1 MLQRSVGL
9 NLLTV
14 ITGFS
19 RENNGTMLMAT
30 AATYVDNSTEPKRRP
45 TRLRLPSGF
54 GLASLPF
61 GFLVCFFLIPVAL
74 LFVTSFF
81 AARSFVIEPV
91 WNIENYARILS
102 AAGFWQ
108 ATWVGLKNG
117 FFTAAFSVILS
128 FPVAYY
134 LVYRTK
140 SNVILYLVLL
150 SWFSSYLV
158 RVYAWRTILGTN
170 GVINSFLMGS
180 GVINEPLE
188 VILFSPFASVLT
200 LIHIMLPFSLLI
212 LVSSL
217 RDVKQDYLDAARD
230 LGATGIGV
238 LIKVILPMTYKGIVG
253 SFMFTF
259 ILAAGDYITPQL
271 LGGREGVTSGL
282 LIANQFRSAG
292 NWPLGSAMAFVLLAT
307 FVVVYIVFTLTL
319 KALKLAPGRRYHG

>member
-1 MLQRSVGL
+1 
-9 NLLTV
+9 
-14 ITGFS
+14 
-19 RENNGTMLMAT
+19 MAT
-30 AATYVDNSTEPKRRP
+30 AAEYVDKTIDTTGNPARFK
-45 TRLRLPSGF
+45 LPPGF

-61 GFLVCFFLIPVAL
+61 GFLIVFFIVPVVL

-81 AARSFVIEPV
+81 TARSFIIEPV
-91 WNIENYARILS
+91 WNLDNYARILS

-108 ATWVGLKNG
+108 ATWVGMKNG
-117 FFTAAFSVILS
+117 FYTATLSVILS

-140 SNVILYLVLL
+140 SNVIMYLVLL

-180 GVINEPLE
+180 GIINEPLE

-212 LVSSL
+212 LVASL

-230 LGATGIGV
+230 LGATKIGV
-238 LIKVILPMTYKGIVG
+238 LVKVILPMTYKGIVG

-271 LGGREGVTSGL
+271 LGGRDGVTSGL

-292 NWPLGSAMAFVLLAT
+292 NWPLGSAMAFTLLAT
-307 FVVVYIVFTLTL
+307 FVAVYVVFTLTL
-319 KALKLAPGRRYHG
+319 KVLKLAPGRRYHG

>member
-1 MLQRSVGL
+1 
-9 NLLTV
+9 
-14 ITGFS
+14 
-19 RENNGTMLMAT
+19 MAT
-30 AATYVDNSTEPKRRP
+30 AADFVEKNTGVTAN
-45 TRLRLPSGF
+45 TRSFRLSPGF
-54 GLASLPF
+54 GLAGLPF
-61 GFLVCFFLIPVAL
+61 GFLLVFFIAPVVL

-81 AARSFVIEPV
+81 TARSFVIEPV
-91 WNIENYARILS
+91 WNIDNYARIFS
-102 AAGFWQ
+102 AGGFWQ
-108 ATWVGLKNG
+108 ATWVGMKNG
-117 FFTAAFSVILS
+117 FFTAVFSVILS

-134 LVYRTK
+134 LVYKTR
-140 SNVILYLVLL
+140 SNLIMYLVLL

-180 GVINEPLE
+180 GIISEPLE
-188 VILFSPFASVLT
+188 VILFSPFATVLT

-230 LGATGIGV
+230 LGATKLGV
-238 LIKVILPMTYKGIVG
+238 LIKVILPMAYKGVVG

-271 LGGREGVTSGL
+271 LGGRDGVTSGL

-292 NWPLGSAMAFVLLAT
+292 NWPLGSAMAFTLLAT
-307 FVVVYIVFTLTL
+307 FIGVYIVFTLTL
-319 KALKLAPGRRYHG
+319 KVLKLAPGRRYHG

>member
-1 MLQRSVGL
+1 
-9 NLLTV
+9 
-14 ITGFS
+14 
-19 RENNGTMLMAT
+19 MA
-30 AATYVDNSTEPKRRP
+30 AAADYVDKTNDERTGM
-45 TRLRLPSGF
+45 RLPSIPKGT
-54 GLASLPF
+54 GLAVAPLM
-61 GFLVCFFLIPVAL
+61 FLLLFFLIPVAL

-81 AARSFVIEPV
+81 TARSFVIEHV
-91 WNIENYARILS
+91 WNIENYAKIF
-102 AAGFWQ
+102 AAQGFWQ
-108 ATWVGLKNG
+108 ATWVGMKNG
-117 FFTAAFSVILS
+117 FFTATFSVVLS

-134 LVYRTK
+134 LVYKTR
-140 SNVILYLVLL
+140 SNVVLYLVLL

-180 GVINEPLE
+180 GIIREPLQ
-188 VILFSPFASVLT
+188 VILFSPFASILT
-200 LIHIMLPFSLLI
+200 LIHIMLPFALLI

-217 RDVKQDYLDAARD
+217 RDVKQEYLEAARD
-230 LGATGIGV
+230 LGASGLGV
-238 LIKVILPMTYKGIVG
+238 LYKVILPMSYKGIVG

-307 FVVVYIVFTLTL
+307 FVVVYVVFTQAL
-319 KALKLAPGRRYHG
+319 KFAKLAPGRRYHG

>member
-1 MLQRSVGL
+1 
-9 NLLTV
+9 
-14 ITGFS
+14 
-19 RENNGTMLMAT
+19 MAT
-30 AATYVDNSTEPKRRP
+30 AAEYVDKTIDTTGNPARFK
-45 TRLRLPSGF
+45 LPSGF

-61 GFLVCFFLIPVAL
+61 GFLIVFFIVPVVL

-81 AARSFVIEPV
+81 TARSFIIEPV
-91 WNIENYARILS
+91 WNLDNYARILS

-108 ATWVGLKNG
+108 ATWVGMKNG
-117 FFTAAFSVILS
+117 FYTATLSVILS

-140 SNVILYLVLL
+140 SNVIMYLVLL

-180 GVINEPLE
+180 GIINEPLE

-212 LVSSL
+212 LVASL

-230 LGATGIGV
+230 LGATKIGV
-238 LIKVILPMTYKGIVG
+238 LVKVILPMTYKGIVG

-271 LGGREGVTSGL
+271 LGGRDGVTSGL

-292 NWPLGSAMAFVLLAT
+292 NWPLGSAMAFTLLAT
-307 FVVVYIVFTLTL
+307 FVAVYVVFTLTL
-319 KALKLAPGRRYHG
+319 KVLKLAPGRRYHG